1 MQDLNAKNRIFKR
14 YLCVSVGLAVLA
26 AVAGGS
32 CVLFSFD
39 GQSRYFTES
48 GWTIALSVLLAL
60 CAVCSIVALFLF
72 KKTGANLET
81 AASSPFRW
89 LNVLTSVSLVACACT
104 VIKKLELVNAKPIE
118 TGGELTLGMAAVLF
132 MFLLCIAYSL
142 SKIANRQGA
151 IVTVSGMAELIL
163 CLYIIV
169 TLYFDPIIEINS
181 PFKLLIQFTAASVAL
196 AVCAEIRQRLSG
208 ISAAAYVTIK
218 TFSAALGLTSFAV
231 MICLYAKDVTLDGY
245 VYLVY
250 SIYFAARTIPTIYD
264 LICMKLQAIHTPV
277 AQDAQDETEEKEQ

>member
-14 YLCVSVGLAVLA
+14 YLCVSVGLAVLTA
-26 AVAGGS
+26 AAGVL

-39 GQSRYFTES
+39 GQSRYFTDS
-48 GWTIALSVLLAL
+48 VWTIALSVLLAL
-60 CAVCSIVALFLF
+60 CAISGLVALFLF
-72 KKTGANLET
+72 KKTAANIEI

-89 LNVLTSVSLVACACT
+89 LNVLTSVSLVACACA
-104 VIKKLELVNAKPIE
+104 VLKKLELVNAKPVE

-163 CLYIIV
+163 CLYVIV

-196 AVCAEIRQRLSG
+196 AVCAEIRQHVSG
-208 ISAAAYVTIK
+208 ISAATYVAAK
-218 TFSAALGLTSFAV
+218 TMSAALGLVSFAIT
-231 MICLYAKDVTLDGY
+231 ICLYAKDVSLDGY

-250 SIYFAARTIPTIYD
+250 SIYFAARAIPTIYD
-264 LICMKLQAIHTPV
+264 LICLKLQAIHTPV
-277 AQDAQDETEEKEQ
+277 VQDAQDETEEKEQ